1 MAVRIL
7 VGSMMIFFG
16 TLLLAGL
23 LALGQPGGAG
33 IQPIPPTHYGMT
45 DNGGGG
51 EDERVVDELRRLVA
65 LLGAR

>member
-7 VGSMMIFFG
+7 VGSLMIFFG

-33 IQPIPPTHYGMT
+33 IAPIPLTHYGMAGQDT
-45 DNGGGG
+45 P
-51 EDERVVDELRRLVA
+51 VMDELRRLVA